1 MTNQKMADL
10 TVGEFR
16 ELCHDMF
23 AEIVQEIFD
32 DPDRGLVLREEV
44 AERLGRSLA
53 DVDAGGETISHEEV
67 VERLRAP

>member
-1 MTNQKMADL
+1 MTNQKVADL

-32 DPDRGLVLREEV
+32 DPDRGLALREVV
-44 AERLGRSLA
+44 AERHGRSLA
-53 DVDAGGETISHEEV
+53 DVDAG
-67 VERLRAP
+67 

>member
-23 AEIVQEIFD
+23 TEIVQEIFD
-32 DPDRGLVLREEV
+32 DPDRGLALREEV
-44 AERLGRSLA
+44 AERLGRSLS
-53 DVDAGGETISHEEV
+53 DVDAGGETISHAEV
-67 VERLRAP
+67 VERLRTP

>member
-1 MTNQKMADL
+1 MPRSWLEASKEEQAMTNQ

-32 DPDRGLVLREEV
+32 DPDRGLALREEV

-53 DVDAGGETISHEEV
+53 DVDAGGETIS
-67 VERLRAP
+67 LR

>member
-1 MTNQKMADL
+1 MTTQKVADL

-23 AEIVQEIFD
+23 TEIVQEIFD
-32 DPDRGLVLREEV
+32 DPDRGLALREEV

-53 DVDAGGETISHEEV
+53 M
-67 VERLRAP
+67 

>member
-1 MTNQKMADL
+1 MTTQKVADL

-32 DPDRGLVLREEV
+32 DPDRGLALREEV
-44 AERLGRSLA
+44 AERLGRSLS
-53 DVDAGGETISHEEV
+53 DVDAGGETIGHAEV
-67 VERLRAP
+67 VERLGAP